1 MAVLK
6 EARLRERV
14 AIGKRG
20 ARTTTGFGAITEDFD
35 SERDR
40 WQEVE
45 ERMDW
50 EGEVAQLEHEG
61 HSQAENNASSSSDS
75 SDSPTSDNDDSDAE
89 EKSCSS

>member
-45 ERMDW
+45 ERIDW
-50 EGEVAQLEHEG
+50 RERRGGAAG
-61 HSQAENNASSSSDS
+61 TRGTF
-75 SDSPTSDNDDSDAE
+75 TSGKQRIVFLRLGRLANVR
-89 EKSCSS
+89 